1 MRTDLNDLAYFAEV
15 VRHGGF
21 AAAGR
26 ALREPKSKLSRRVA
40 ALEER
45 LGLRLIERSSRR
57 FRVTETGRHSTGAA
71 APCSPRRNRP
81 RRW

>member
-15 VRHGGF
+15 VAHGGF

-26 ALREPKSKLSRRVA
+26 ALHEPKSKLSRRVA

-57 FRVTETGRHSTGAA
+57 FRVTDTGLDFY
-71 APCSPRRNRP
+71 
-81 RRW
+81 